1 MFKFQLLSDTD
12 SESGILIA
20 KQQITSNGFNKYIT
34 SESYGSDLNGI
45 VIILMC
51 RKPEIVFKKR
61 LRLSKKEKVLYMDIM
76 LDYDLFNNMAFEQRI
91 TQICKTLLVE
101 LSQVLKKYKF
111 QDFKSDELIKKSENW
126 FVNYGFI

>member
-34 SESYGSDLNGI
+34 SENYGSDLNGI
-45 VIILMC
+45 VVILMC

-76 LDYDLFNNMAFEQRI
+76 LDYDLFNNMTFEQRI

-111 QDFKSDELIKKSENW
+111 QDFKSNELIKKLENW

>member
-20 KQQITSNGFNKYIT
+20 KQKITSNGFNKYIT
-34 SESYGSDLNGI
+34 SENYGSDLNGI

-111 QDFKSDELIKKSENW
+111 QDFKSDELIKKLENW
-126 FVNYGFI
+126 FVSYGFI

>member
-12 SESGILIA
+12 SESGILFA

-34 SESYGSDLNGI
+34 SENYGSDLNGV
-45 VIILMC
+45 VIILVC
-51 RKPEIVFKKR
+51 RKPEIILKKR
-61 LRLSKKEKVLYMDIM
+61 LRLSKKEKILYMDIM
-76 LDYDLFNNMAFEQRI
+76 LDYDLFNNMEFEQRV

-111 QDFKSDELIKKSENW
+111 EDFKSDKLIINLENW
-126 FVNYGFI
+126 FLNYGFI

>member
-12 SESGILIA
+12 SESGILFA

-34 SESYGSDLNGI
+34 SENYGSDLNGV
-45 VIILMC
+45 VIILVC
-51 RKPEIVFKKR
+51 RKPEIILKKR
-61 LRLSKKEKVLYMDIM
+61 LRLSKKEKMLYMDIM
-76 LDYDLFNNMAFEQRI
+76 LDYDLFNNMEFEQRV

-111 QDFKSDELIKKSENW
+111 EDFKSDKLIINLENW
-126 FVNYGFI
+126 FLNYGFI

>member
-101 LSQVLKKYKF
+101 LLQVLKKYKF

>member
-34 SESYGSDLNGI
+34 SENYGSDLNGI
-45 VIILMC
+45 VVILMC

-76 LDYDLFNNMAFEQRI
+76 LDHDLFNNMTFEQRI

>member
-12 SESGILIA
+12 SESGILFA

-34 SESYGSDLNGI
+34 SENYGSDLNGV
-45 VIILMC
+45 VIILVC
-51 RKPEIVFKKR
+51 RKPEIILKKR
-61 LRLSKKEKVLYMDIM
+61 LRLSKKEKMLYMDIM
-76 LDYDLFNNMAFEQRI
+76 LDYDLFKNMEFEQRV

-111 QDFKSDELIKKSENW
+111 EDFKSDKLIINLENW
-126 FVNYGFI
+126 FLNYGFI

>member
-111 QDFKSDELIKKSENW
+111 QDFKSNELIKKSENW

>member
-34 SESYGSDLNGI
+34 SENYGSDLNGI

-76 LDYDLFNNMAFEQRI
+76 LDYDLFNNMTFEQRI

-111 QDFKSDELIKKSENW
+111 QDFKSDELRKKLENW

>member
-34 SESYGSDLNGI
+34 SENYGSDLNGI

-76 LDYDLFNNMAFEQRI
+76 LDYDLFNNMTFEQRI

-111 QDFKSDELIKKSENW
+111 QDFKSDELIKKLENW

>member
-34 SESYGSDLNGI
+34 SDNYGSDLNGI

-76 LDYDLFNNMAFEQRI
+76 LDYDLFNNMTFEQRI

-111 QDFKSDELIKKSENW
+111 QDFKSDELIKKLENW

>member
-34 SESYGSDLNGI
+34 SENYGSDLNGI
-45 VIILMC
+45 VIILIC

-76 LDYDLFNNMAFEQRI
+76 LDYDLFNNMTFEQRI

-111 QDFKSDELIKKSENW
+111 QDFKSNELIKKLENW

>member
-12 SESGILIA
+12 SESGVLIA
-20 KQQITSNGFNKYIT
+20 KQKITSNGFNKYVT
-34 SESYGSDLNGI
+34 SDNYGSDLNGI

-111 QDFKSDELIKKSENW
+111 QDFKSNELIKKLENW